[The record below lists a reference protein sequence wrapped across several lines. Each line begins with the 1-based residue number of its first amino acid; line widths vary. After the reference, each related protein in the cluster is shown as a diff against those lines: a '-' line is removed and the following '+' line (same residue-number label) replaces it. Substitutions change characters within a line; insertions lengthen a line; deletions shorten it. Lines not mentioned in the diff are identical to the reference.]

1 MKTKK
6 ICIIIAMALMPLL
19 VIAQP
24 AAVKNAGKA
33 VFTLTTFKADGSLLA
48 SSHGIFVGKN
58 GEAISQLKP
67 FEGAASAVVIDNS
80 GKKMNVIRILGAND
94 IYDVIKQFPRK
105 IALRVWRC
113 STPHIL
119 IIYYHRQ
126 HQRQTLRAH
135 W

>member
-1 MKTKK
+1 M
-6 ICIIIAMALMPLL
+6 IAMALMPLL
-19 VIAQP
+19 VTAQP

-80 GKKMNVIRILGAND
+80 GKKMNVIRILGANE
-94 IYDVIKQFPRK
+94 
-105 IALRVWRC
+105 
-113 STPHIL
+113 
-119 IIYYHRQ
+119 
-126 HQRQTLRAH
+126 
-135 W
+135 